1 MGEKRRVFISA
12 EKSKIMQISWM
23 ENEVTEV
30 PRERLRGQEIY

>member
-1 MGEKRRVFISA
+1 MFISA